1 MRLSLGP
8 SPPGSCDSPCEARRL
23 ASILPQ
29 PSLPA
34 FLRSEAGTTETAR
47 QGGGWRLEQA
57 PRTGLCRAAAPP
69 SPSAWPRPASQL
81 PQHISMFP
89 LSVWGRCF
97 FPPPSQE
104 KLLRPWLGDLG
115 CLLLPCLF
123 LLWRCPLRLSV
134 CCNPA
139 SPPSPGHGPSGP
151 PTVTLP
157 PSLSIRLSHPTPQF
171 NCLLLP
177 PHAAHLLDFSWAAVP
192 TLHDV

>member
-8 SPPGSCDSPCEARRL
+8 SPPGSCDSPCEARCL

-69 SPSAWPRPASQL
+69 SPSAWPKPASQL

-139 SPPSPGHGPSGP
+139 SPPKSRPRALGATHSDLTSFSVHSGLTPNPS
-151 PTVTLP
+151 VQLP
-157 PSLSIRLSHPTPQF
+157 PAPSSRSPPPGF
-171 NCLLLP
+171 LLGRS
-177 PHAAHLLDFSWAAVP
+177 AHSP
-192 TLHDV
+192 

>member
-8 SPPGSCDSPCEARRL
+8 SPPGSSDSPCEVCRL

-29 PSLPA
+29 PNFPA
-34 FLRSEAGTTETAR
+34 SLRSEAGTAKTPR
-47 QGGGWRLEQA
+47 QGGGWSRRPGRASAEQ
-57 PRTGLCRAAAPP
+57 LH
-69 SPSAWPRPASQL
+69 RPL
-81 PQHISMFP
+81 PQCGPGQPLSCLSVFP
-89 LSVWGRCF
+89 LSMWGRCF

-115 CLLLPCLF
+115 CLLVPCLF

-134 CCNPA
+134 FCNPA

-157 PSLSIRLSHPTPQF
+157 PTLSIRLSHPTP
-171 NCLLLP
+171 
-177 PHAAHLLDFSWAAVP
+177 
-192 TLHDV
+192 